1 MNRRLTILAY
11 ILLAIATAVVY
22 SPVRRADFVNYDD
35 ENYVTQNAH
44 VQAGLSW
51 NTFTWAW
58 RSTEWDNW
66 QPLTW
71 LSHALDCQLYGLNPV
86 GQHFTNVLLH
96 ILNVLLLFL
105 LLNRATAAPGRSL
118 LVAALFAVH
127 PLNVESVAW
136 VAERKNVLST
146 LLFLL
151 ALGAYGRYA
160 TKPDL
165 RRYWPVPAL
174 FMLGLAAKPM
184 VITLPFVL
192 LLLDYWP
199 LRRTEKPSQPVRPHP
214 QGRHKKLPR
223 QTGPLLSSAALSP
236 PPASWSRLVLEKA
249 PLLILCVGSAIITVL
264 AQKRGGAVRSLQDF
278 SLWVRL
284 QNALYAY
291 AMYIWKAFW
300 PTRLAVLYPHPGSS
314 LTVLQLGLA
323 AVFLAAVSLFVW
335 KLRLTR
341 PYLVTGW
348 LWYLGTLVPVIG
360 LVQVGQ
366 QAMADRYAYVPLIG
380 LFVMLVWGVDDWL
393 DSRKI
398 SLPAR
403 AGAAAVILIAFS
415 ILTWRQVGYWRD
427 SDTLWSHALAMTE
440 NNLFAE
446 ESIGKSL
453 VRAGHLQDALPHLEA
468 VVRIDPRNPTRRT
481 NLGSGLA
488 QSGRYQDAVREYE
501 TAISLTSDSEVRIR
515 CYETIALLY
524 GLLGDYPRVRETYR
538 QALQLDPAQAS
549 QIEQRLSQ
557 QAADENSGPAY
568 LQLGLFLDE
577 TGKPS
582 EARSAFAQALKLDP
596 ALDEAKRLP
605 EIPERKQ
612 PQSKE

>member
-11 ILLAIATAVVY
+11 ILLAIATAIVY

-35 ENYVTQNAH
+35 ENYVTQNVH

-51 NTFTWAW
+51 NTFTWGW

-86 GQHFTNVLLH
+86 GHHFTNVLLH

-105 LLNRATAAPGRSL
+105 LLNRATAARGRSL
-118 LVAALFAVH
+118 LVAALFALH

-160 TKPDL
+160 MKPDL
-165 RRYWPVPAL
+165 RRYLPVLAL

-214 QGRHKKLPR
+214 RGLKKLPR
-223 QTGPLLSSAALSP
+223 QTGPLLSNAALSP
-236 PPASWSRLVLEKA
+236 LPASWSRLVLEKA
-249 PLLILCVGSAIITVL
+249 PLLILCAGSASITVL

-291 AMYIWKAFW
+291 AMYIWKALW
-300 PTRLAVLYPHPGSS
+300 PTRLAVLYPHPGRS

-366 QAMADRYAYVPLIG
+366 QAMADRYAYIPLIG
-380 LFVMLVWGVDDWL
+380 IFVMLVWGVDDWL

-403 AGAAAVILIAFS
+403 AAAAAIILIALS

-453 VRAGHLQDALPHLEA
+453 VRAGRLQDALPHLEA

-557 QAADENSGPAY
+557 QAADEDSGQAY

-577 TGKPS
+577 TGKSS
-582 EARSAFAQALKLDP
+582 EGRSAFAQALKLDP
-596 ALDEAKRLP
+596 ALDEAKRLL
-605 EIPERKQ
+605 ETPERKQ
-612 PQSKE
+612 PQGKE